1 MHGAK
6 PWNIKIS
13 VSQIVLFRASIEYFC
28 YISGHK
34 SIYIHAKSHLTSPL
48 GFGTTA
54 TGLTHEDTL
63 LTFSIIFML
72 SSRSNFLNPSLRLN
86 GGLRRSC
93 TTCLTCTLLASHA
106 LKAFLNSSTM
116 SLFIIFKGVPIQRT
130 SSSVA
135 VYGPKK
141 LLSFPFSHYKFSF
154 TDTFAQDYRSLK
166 TTNNFQRLTK
176 SITIQLPIAS
186 LGFTFDF
193 LGFQLFSCPFIKN
206 TSARTRIDKPF
217 HGYTS
222 KLNNYH
228 PTYVFTVHSECI
240 LIVVTV

>member
-1 MHGAK
+1 MVVCAG
-6 PWNIKIS
+6 
-13 VSQIVLFRASIEYFC
+13 VT
-28 YISGHK
+28 
-34 SIYIHAKSHLTSPL
+34 TS
-48 GFGTTA
+48 
-54 TGLTHEDTL
+54 
-63 LTFSIIFML
+63 
-72 SSRSNFLNPSLRLN
+72 
-86 GGLRRSC
+86 
-93 TTCLTCTLLASHA
+93 LTCTLLASHT

-116 SLFIIFKGVPIQRT
+116 SLFIIFKGVPIRRT
-130 SSSVA
+130 PSSVA

-141 LLSFPFSHYKFSF
+141 LLSFPFNHYKF
-154 TDTFAQDYRSLK
+154 TDTFAQVHRSLK
-166 TTNNFQRLTK
+166 TSNNFQRLTT

-193 LGFQLFSCPFIKN
+193 LGFQLLSCPFIKN

-240 LIVVTV
+240 LIVVTVKCRRPVAN